1 MIRHDKIAKHPRL
14 FKTLTGL
21 STEGFRQLLPAFER
35 AWEAELD
42 RRDAGQRQ
50 RRRRGGGR
58 KGCLA
63 GTADKRVFVL
73 VYFRLYPIQAV
84 QGLLF
89 GMGQPQANDGFTAS
103 PRSSTPHWVLSSSFR
118 PASPVSLQRCAG
130 RVRGAGVHH
139 RWGGAPHPAS

>member
-58 KGCLA
+58 RGCLA

-73 VYFRLYPIQAV
+73 VYFRLYPI
-84 QGLLF
+84 
-89 GMGQPQANDGFTAS
+89 
-103 PRSSTPHWVLSSSFR
+103 
-118 PASPVSLQRCAG
+118 
-130 RVRGAGVHH
+130 
-139 RWGGAPHPAS
+139 